1 MRVCCI
7 CGKPYEGHGNNA
19 RPVDWGDCCDLCN
32 VTVVI
37 PRRQLDAKKALATG
51 CDGRCCCDDG
61 TEQEQRE
68 LNPRPRD
75 SNDPSAAHCKFYKE
89 Q

>member
-1 MRVCCI
+1 MTNELR
-7 CGKPYEGHGNNA
+7 CGTCRNWFAWSQLYK
-19 RPVDWGDCCDLCN
+19 R
-32 VTVVI
+32 TV
-37 PRRQLDAKKALATG
+37 AKKALATG